1 MSNFSNFPVST
12 ETEAKVMA
20 STQLGTL
27 HSSREMSQQRAQQGE
42 VKLLFILCQPVDVLK
57 TIPSI

>member
-27 HSSREMSQQRAQQGE
+27 HSSREMSQQRAQQGR
-42 VKLLFILCQPVDVLK
+42 
-57 TIPSI
+57 